1 MRIFISALAASL
13 ALAIPAAAAEQV
25 ESAEKKAEA
34 EKPKKICRT
43 IRNTGF
49 RTAARQCK
57 TEEQWK
63 MDQER
68 ADGSDLQTK
77 NDSYQPN

>member
-1 MRIFISALAASL
+1 MRILIPVLFAALVL
-13 ALAIPAAAAEQV
+13 AVPAVAAEPAEQ
-25 ESAEKKAEA
+25 AEKKAGA
-34 EKPKKICRT
+34 DKPKKICRT

-57 TEEQWK
+57 TEQQWK
-63 MDQER
+63 MEEER